1 MNEDGTK
8 NNKMDNFL
16 KLFLLGNQTNMKFKS
31 TKISKN
37 ELKKKNIF
45 LYFLIGNKGVGRK
58 LLITLHPIK

>member
-37 ELKKKNIF
+37 ELKKKIF
-45 LYFLIGNKGVGRK
+45 FYIF
-58 LLITLHPIK
+58 